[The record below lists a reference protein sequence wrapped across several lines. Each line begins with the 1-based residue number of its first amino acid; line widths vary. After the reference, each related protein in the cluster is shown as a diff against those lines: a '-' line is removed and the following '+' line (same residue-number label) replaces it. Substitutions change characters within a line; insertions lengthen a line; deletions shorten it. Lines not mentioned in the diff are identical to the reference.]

1 MQRELLGKRIREVR
15 KAKNMT
21 QENLAEMVNTSVVYI
36 SELERGIKMPSIPV
50 FISIVEALDTSADY
64 LLRDNIS
71 SGKAYVYNEFTEK
84 LDKLSPK
91 NRKAALDLLEVFI
104 KNAK

>member
-1 MQRELLGKRIREVR
+1 MQRELLGKRIHEAR
-15 KAKNMT
+15 KSKKLT
-21 QENLAEMVNTSVVYI
+21 QDELAEMINTSTVYI
-36 SELERGIKMPSIPV
+36 SEIERGIKMPSIPV
-50 FISIVEALDTSADY
+50 FISIAEALEVSADY

-71 SGKAYVYNEFTEK
+71 SGKPYVYNEFTEK

-91 NRKAALDLLEVFI
+91 NRKAALDLLEIFI